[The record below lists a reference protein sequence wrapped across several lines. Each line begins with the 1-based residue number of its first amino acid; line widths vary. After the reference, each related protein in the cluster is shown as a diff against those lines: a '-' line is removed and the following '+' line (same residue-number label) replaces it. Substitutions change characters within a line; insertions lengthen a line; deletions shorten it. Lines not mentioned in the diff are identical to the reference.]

1 MALPLMR
8 KATAVWLV
16 ENTSLTFLQIANFCG
31 LHELE
36 VSGIADG
43 EVASGIRGMDPITSN
58 QLTKKEIK
66 RCELD
71 PNLKLELIVNPA
83 TIGETKRRGPRYTPL
98 SKRQDKPTAI
108 AWLVKFYPDLPDSQI
123 IKLVGTTKPTI
134 KSIREKTHASM
145 STLKPN
151 SPADLGLCTYVELD
165 EAINKA
171 LRAKGIDPE
180 ARKKEQDAE
189 KAAALSEDKPSEQ
202 HSSGF
207 DFSAF
212 MSTSASSNQDSE
224 ILLIDLINC
233 DFASS
238 SPASSTSN
246 SVIESINKGNS
257 FFWSFLVARR
267 LILKLLFDNDAVMLV
282 PFDSK

>member
-98 SKRQDKPTAI
+98 SKRQDKPAAI

-134 KSIREKTHASM
+134 KAIRERSHWNITNIVP
-145 STLKPN
+145 TDPVL
-151 SPADLGLCTYVELD
+151 LGLCKQVELD
-165 EAINKA
+165 TAIEKF
-171 LRAKGIDPE
+171 D
-180 ARKKEQDAE
+180 KKN
-189 KAAALSEDKPSEQ
+189 
-202 HSSGF
+202 
-207 DFSAF
+207 
-212 MSTSASSNQDSE
+212 SSNNFPE
-224 ILLIDLINC
+224 NLTNNENLLASDNNNIP
-233 DFASS
+233 SS
-238 SPASSTSN
+238 SLEKNNLNKEEIIKNA
-246 SVIESINKGNS
+246 ESIFEK
-257 FFWSFLVARR
+257 
-267 LILKLLFDNDAVMLV
+267 K
-282 PFDSK
+282 

>member
-16 ENTSLTFLQIANFCG
+16 ENTSLTFSQIANFCG

-58 QLTKKEIK
+58 QLTEKEIK

-71 PNLKLELIVNPA
+71 PNSKLELIVNPA

-98 SKRQDKPTAI
+98 SKRQDKPAAI

-134 KSIREKTHASM
+134 KAVRERSHWNITNIVP
-145 STLKPN
+145 TDPVL
-151 SPADLGLCTYVELD
+151 LGLCKQVELD
-165 EAINKA
+165 KAIEK
-171 LRAKGIDPE
+171 IDKKNSSNNFSE
-180 ARKKEQDAE
+180 NLTKKENLLVSDDNNLPSRSLGNNNLNKEEIIKNAE
-189 KAAALSEDKPSEQ
+189 S
-202 HSSGF
+202 
-207 DFSAF
+207 
-212 MSTSASSNQDSE
+212 
-224 ILLIDLINC
+224 
-233 DFASS
+233 
-238 SPASSTSN
+238 
-246 SVIESINKGNS
+246 
-257 FFWSFLVARR
+257 
-267 LILKLLFDNDAVMLV
+267 LFEKNENN
-282 PFDSK
+282 